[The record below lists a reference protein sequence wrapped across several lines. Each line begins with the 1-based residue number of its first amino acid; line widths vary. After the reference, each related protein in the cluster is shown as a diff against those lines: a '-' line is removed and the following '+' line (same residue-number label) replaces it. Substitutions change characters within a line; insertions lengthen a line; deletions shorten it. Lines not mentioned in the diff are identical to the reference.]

1 MKKLYVSK
9 VRKISQNKNELE
21 KALNVKISITGRNIV
36 IDGKEVDE
44 YFASKVIGALD
55 YPFLLEDA
63 LFLRDENYMME
74 VLHIKDYT
82 KRKDFKVIKGRII
95 GTQGKT
101 LRTLRELTGCEVVV
115 ENNDAAILGMAE
127 NILDAVQAV
136 ISLIQGS
143 KQGNVYARLEHRN
156 KE

>member
-1 MKKLYVSK
+1 MKKLFVSK

-21 KALNVKISITGRNIV
+21 KNLDVKISISGRNVSIS
-36 IDGKEVDE
+36 GKEIDE
-44 YFASKVIGALD
+44 YFASRVIEALD
-55 YPFLLEDA
+55 YPFLPEDA
-63 LFLRDENYMME
+63 LLLKDENYMME
-74 VLHIKDYT
+74 VIGIKDHT
-82 KRKDFKVIKGRII
+82 RRKDFSVIRGRII

-101 LRTLRELTGCEVVV
+101 LKVLGDLTGCEIVV
-115 ENNDAAILGMAE
+115 EDNNVAIIGKAE
-127 NILDAVQAV
+127 HILDAVQAV